1 MTLLRRVHFPL
12 LAPLVAAGLVV
23 VLALALVPP
32 AEAAAKPPKKCLN
45 KHHARQHPKACTP
58 KPKPRPKPK
67 PVWSPGPATT
77 FNYPFATAAK
87 RNAIRHRVLKAV
99 KYTPRGARIRLATF
113 SYADA
118 KMTRAL
124 IKAHKRG
131 VSVQLLVNRDKE
143 RLGPT
148 YHRLQRALGD
158 RRKPRHGMSP
168 AEVSFARSCLRS
180 CRGSRG
186 NLHSKIF
193 LFSQV
198 GHTRWVSMV
207 GSANLTRKAAR
218 GQWNHMDTLVGEPTY
233 VRLGMLFNQMKAD
246 RRPEHPIW
254 KFRAESAVYWAFPHA
269 IADPR
274 RDPMVRV
281 LRRIS
286 CRATPHT
293 GIPVRKARAKT
304 ARKKPGHASKA
315 HPKPKTK
322 KQTPAP
328 RPITRR
334 TVIRI
339 GMYAWFDD
347 RGNYLARE
355 VRRKWNAG
363 CSVKVVYSVLNKK
376 VKRILFNPSGRGRI
390 PMRRVVRTNELTGEV
405 VDYNHSKYLAM
416 SGTYRHR
423 GHRLVW
429 SGSMNFTGFG
439 LYCDDL
445 VFRLH
450 GKRVVRAYFHNFHR
464 VWRSP
469 KASRPIPTRAFGTLS
484 RLAPVPGAAGLS
496 GVAGVAPETD
506 ELESPELG
514 VGELSGFDQD

>member
-1 MTLLRRVHFPL
+1 MTPLRRVHFPR

-32 AEAAAKPPKKCLN
+32 AEAAADPPKKCLN
-45 KHHARQHPKACTP
+45 RHYARQHPKTCAPQAKPEP
-58 KPKPRPKPK
+58 K
-67 PVWSPGPATT
+67 WSPGRATN
-77 FNYPFATAAK
+77 FNYPFSTAAK
-87 RNAIRHRVLKAV
+87 RNAIRHRVLKAI
-99 KYTPRGARIRLATF
+99 KYTPRGARIRLVTF
-113 SYADA
+113 SYNDA

-124 IKAHKRG
+124 IRAHRRG
-131 VSVQLLVNRDKE
+131 VSVQLLVNRDGE
-143 RLGPT
+143 RLGRP
-148 YHRLQRALGD
+148 YDKLQRELGD

-168 AEVSFARSCLRS
+168 AKVSFARSCLRS
-180 CRGSRG
+180 CRGRGG

-207 GSANLTRKAAR
+207 GSANLTRKATM
-218 GQWNHMDTLVGEPTY
+218 GQWNHMDTLVGERTY

-254 KFRAESAVYWAFPHA
+254 KFRTDHAVFWAYPHPF
-269 IADPR
+269 ADPS
-274 RDPMVRV
+274 RDPMVRA

-293 GIPVRKARAKT
+293 GIPVRKARAKP
-304 ARKKPGHASKA
+304 AKKKQAHGSKA
-315 HPKPKTK
+315 HPK
-322 KQTPAP
+322 KQKPAP

-355 VRRKWNAG
+355 VRRKWNRG
-363 CSVKVVYSVLNKK
+363 CSVRVEYAVLNSK
-376 VKRILFNPSGRGRI
+376 VKRILYNPSGRGRI
-390 PMRRVVRTNELTGEV
+390 PMRRVVRTDELNGEV
-405 VDYNHSKYLAM
+405 VDYIHSKYVAM

-423 GHRLVW
+423 GHRFVW
-429 SGSMNFTGFG
+429 SGSMNFTGLG
-439 LYCDDL
+439 PYCDDL

-450 GKRVVRAYFHNFHR
+450 GRRVVKSYFRNFR
-464 VWRSP
+464 KVWHSP
-469 KASRPIPTRAFGTLS
+469 KAQRPIPTRAFGTLS
-484 RLAPVPGAAGLS
+484 RMAPVPGAAGL
-496 GVAGVAPETD
+496 GADAGAAPETD
-506 ELESPELG
+506 ELDNPQLG
-514 VGELSGFDQD
+514 VGELSGLDRD

>member
-1 MTLLRRVHFPL
+1 
-12 LAPLVAAGLVV
+12 
-23 VLALALVPP
+23 
-32 AEAAAKPPKKCLN
+32 
-45 KHHARQHPKACTP
+45 
-58 KPKPRPKPK
+58 
-67 PVWSPGPATT
+67 
-77 FNYPFATAAK
+77 
-87 RNAIRHRVLKAV
+87 
-99 KYTPRGARIRLATF
+99 
-113 SYADA
+113 
-118 KMTRAL
+118 
-124 IKAHKRG
+124 
-131 VSVQLLVNRDKE
+131 
-143 RLGPT
+143 
-148 YHRLQRALGD
+148 
-158 RRKPRHGMSP
+158 
-168 AEVSFARSCLRS
+168 
-180 CRGSRG
+180 
-186 NLHSKIF
+186 
-193 LFSQV
+193 
-198 GHTRWVSMV
+198 
-207 GSANLTRKAAR
+207 
-218 GQWNHMDTLVGEPTY
+218 MDTLVGKQTY
-233 VRLGMLFNQMKAD
+233 VRLAVLFNQMKAD
-246 RRPEHPIW
+246 RRPVHPIW
-254 KFRAESAVYWAFPHA
+254 RFRGDDAVFWAFPYP
-269 IADPR
+269 ITDLS

-281 LRRIS
+281 LRQIS
-286 CRATPHT
+286 CQATAHT
-293 GIPVRKARAKT
+293 GIPVRKAPTKAAKKP
-304 ARKKPGHASKA
+304 AKAKPAKKKPGHTSKA
-315 HPKPKTK
+315 HPKKLP
-322 KQTPAP
+322 PAP

-339 GMYAWFDD
+339 SMYAWFDH
-347 RGNYLARE
+347 RGDYLARE

-423 GHRLVW
+423 GHRFVW

>member
-1 MTLLRRVHFPL
+1 
-12 LAPLVAAGLVV
+12 
-23 VLALALVPP
+23 
-32 AEAAAKPPKKCLN
+32 
-45 KHHARQHPKACTP
+45 
-58 KPKPRPKPK
+58 
-67 PVWSPGPATT
+67 
-77 FNYPFATAAK
+77 
-87 RNAIRHRVLKAV
+87 
-99 KYTPRGARIRLATF
+99 
-113 SYADA
+113 
-118 KMTRAL
+118 
-124 IKAHKRG
+124 
-131 VSVQLLVNRDKE
+131 
-143 RLGPT
+143 
-148 YHRLQRALGD
+148 
-158 RRKPRHGMSP
+158 
-168 AEVSFARSCLRS
+168 
-180 CRGSRG
+180 
-186 NLHSKIF
+186 
-193 LFSQV
+193 
-198 GHTRWVSMV
+198 
-207 GSANLTRKAAR
+207 
-218 GQWNHMDTLVGEPTY
+218 MDTLVGEQTY

-254 KFRAESAVYWAFPHA
+254 KFRADDAVYWAFPHA

-304 ARKKPGHASKA
+304 ARKKPGHASTA
-315 HPKPKTK
+315 HPKTKTK

-376 VKRILFNPSGRGRI
+376 VKRILYDPSGRGRI

-405 VDYNHSKYLAM
+405 VDYNHSKYVAM

-423 GHRLVW
+423 GRRFVW
-429 SGSMNFTGFG
+429 SGSMNFTGLG

-450 GKRVVRAYFHNFHR
+450 GQRVVRAYFHNFHR

-484 RLAPVPGAAGLS
+484 RLAPVPGRRRAERGRRGRARDRRAREPAARRRGAVRVRPGLTGWRAWTPPPSPPTCTRCSWS
-496 GVAGVAPETD
+496 GGRR
-506 ELESPELG
+506 SPRP
-514 VGELSGFDQD
+514 SP

>member
-1 MTLLRRVHFPL
+1 
-12 LAPLVAAGLVV
+12 
-23 VLALALVPP
+23 
-32 AEAAAKPPKKCLN
+32 
-45 KHHARQHPKACTP
+45 
-58 KPKPRPKPK
+58 
-67 PVWSPGPATT
+67 
-77 FNYPFATAAK
+77 
-87 RNAIRHRVLKAV
+87 
-99 KYTPRGARIRLATF
+99 
-113 SYADA
+113 
-118 KMTRAL
+118 MTRAL

-158 RRKPRHGMSP
+158 RRQPRHGMSP

-293 GIPVRKARAKT
+293 GIPVRKARA
-304 ARKKPGHASKA
+304 
-315 HPKPKTK
+315 
-322 KQTPAP
+322 TP
-328 RPITRR
+328 RRR
-334 TVIRI
+334 TRS
-339 GMYAWFDD
+339 
-347 RGNYLARE
+347 
-355 VRRKWNAG
+355 RR
-363 CSVKVVYSVLNKK
+363 
-376 VKRILFNPSGRGRI
+376 
-390 PMRRVVRTNELTGEV
+390 RRSRRRRPG
-405 VDYNHSKYLAM
+405 
-416 SGTYRHR
+416 
-423 GHRLVW
+423 
-429 SGSMNFTGFG
+429 
-439 LYCDDL
+439 
-445 VFRLH
+445 
-450 GKRVVRAYFHNFHR
+450 
-464 VWRSP
+464 RSP
-469 KASRPIPTRAFGTLS
+469 
-484 RLAPVPGAAGLS
+484 AAR
-496 GVAGVAPETD
+496 
-506 ELESPELG
+506 
-514 VGELSGFDQD
+514 

>member
-1 MTLLRRVHFPL
+1 MRADTE
-12 LAPLVAAGLVV
+12 AG
-23 VLALALVPP
+23 
-32 AEAAAKPPKKCLN
+32 
-45 KHHARQHPKACTP
+45 P
-58 KPKPRPKPK
+58 KPA
-67 PVWSPGPATT
+67 PVWSPGAATT
-77 FNYPFATAAK
+77 FNYPFSTAAK
-87 RNAIRHRVLKAV
+87 RNAIRHRVLKAI
-99 KYTPRGARIRLATF
+99 KYTPSGARIRLATF

-124 IKAHKRG
+124 IRAHKRG
-131 VSVQLLVNRDKE
+131 VSVQLLVNRDGE
-143 RLGPT
+143 RLGRP
-148 YHRLQRALGD
+148 YDRLQRALGD

-180 CRGSRG
+180 CRGRGG

-207 GSANLTRKAAR
+207 GSANLTKKAAS
-218 GQWNHMDTLVGEPTY
+218 GQWNHMDTLVGKQTY

-254 KFRAESAVYWAFPHA
+254 KFRADDAVFWAFPHP

-286 CRATPHT
+286 CQATPHT
-293 GIPVRKARAKT
+293 GIPVRKAHAKHRS
-304 ARKKPGHASKA
+304 AGEEVGEEAGA
-315 HPKPKTK
+315 HLEGAPEATK
-322 KQTPAP
+322 PAP

-363 CSVKVVYSVLNKK
+363 CSVKVVYSILNSK
-376 VKRILFNPSGRGRI
+376 VKRILYDPSGRGRI
-390 PMRRVVRTNELTGEV
+390 PMRRVVRTDELTGAV
-405 VDYNHSKYLAM
+405 VDYNHSKYVAM

-423 GHRLVW
+423 GRRFVW
-429 SGSMNFTGFG
+429 SGSMNFTGLG

-450 GKRVVRAYFHNFHR
+450 GQRVVRAYFHNFHR
-464 VWRSP
+464 VWHSP
-469 KASRPIPTRAFGTLS
+469 KARRPIPTRAFGTFS

-496 GVAGVAPETD
+496 GDAGVAPETD
-506 ELESPELG
+506 ELENPQLG